1 MTITGNKTS
10 EIIAISTGKHCSR
23 IMAELRLPGAI
34 GFAEQETQD
43 NATKD
48 CGRHRR
54 ASKQASPAAHDKIS
68 VRALSGRHG
77 VCETAGEGPSKDFLA
92 QLLRQSMLVTR
103 ITAAAAYG
111 TRLTFATR
119 CLPLQLPAWSHRRR
133 DSHSGLQS
141 LASTSTRV
149 SPRRHRRIRDSCPSR
164 LKKTLVALAEK
175 TPPRVST
182 SEAAKHAARSRGVV
196 G

>member
-1 MTITGNKTS
+1 MV
-10 EIIAISTGKHCSR
+10 
-23 IMAELRLPGAI
+23 
-34 GFAEQETQD
+34 D
-43 NATKD
+43 
-48 CGRHRR
+48 R

-77 VCETAGEGPSKDFLA
+77 VCETAREGPSKDSSA

-103 ITAAAAYG
+103 ITAAAYG

-119 CLPLQLPAWSHRRR
+119 CLPFQLPAWSHRRR

-149 SPRRHRRIRDSCPSR
+149 SPRRHRKTRDSCPAR
-164 LKKTLVALAEK
+164 WKKTLVALAEK
-175 TPPRVST
+175 NAAPGLHERGCQARSPFAWCRRLGGEAWKPVLAWARIDRVESP
-182 SEAAKHAARSRGVV
+182 SYPGMRCRRRSRGD
-196 G
+196 